1 MVAVVAAVVAGAI
14 LIRKYW
20 EPLGAFFSGIGEGLK
35 AVIAPLSEMF
45 SPLIPVFDAV
55 SGKLRDIWQW
65 FTNLIAPVKAT
76 QESLDSCKNIGVEF
90 GRDLANALMAPVKLF
105 NFLGGKVDWLL
116 EKLGVIKKESGD
128 LDQTAAKANTATG
141 TQNGSYIPA
150 TSAYG
155 GYQAYQPVTAP
166 AGRSYIDQSKREYNI
181 TLPGSV
187 GAGTD
192 LDRQLRDA
200 FEKLD
205 REERARQRSSMRH
218 DG

>member
-1 MVAVVAAVVAGAI
+1 MVAAVVAGAL

-20 EPLGAFFSGIGEGLK
+20 EPLGAFFSGVGEGLK
-35 AVIAPLSEMF
+35 AVIAPLNEMF

-55 SGKLRDIWQW
+55 TGKMRDIWQW

-76 QESLDSCKNIGVEF
+76 QESLNRCKNIGVQF
-90 GRDLANALMAPVKLF
+90 GQDLANSLMAPVKIF

-116 EKLGVIKKESGD
+116 EKLGVIKKESD
-128 LDQTAAKANTATG
+128 DIDQAATKSGTAAGA
-141 TQNGSYIPA
+141 QNGSYIPA

-166 AGRSYIDQSKREYNI
+166 AGRSYIDQSKSEYNI
-181 TLPGSV
+181 TLQGGAVPGS
-187 GAGTD
+187 D

-200 FEKLD
+200 VEKVD
-205 REERARQRSSMRH
+205 REKRARLRSNMRN
-218 DG
+218 D